1 MKLRLVPARQGATW
15 VKQGI
20 AAFFKQPLALLG
32 LLFLFMGS
40 MTLLSLLPVLGSIVA
55 LTLLPAATLGLMAA
69 TREITKGN
77 FPMPTVLLAAF
88 RAGRQQLRAMLVLG
102 LLYAVALFV
111 VLGLSAA
118 VDGGQFARLYLG
130 GGGLSEEMV
139 QQQAFQNAFM
149 LATVLYIPV
158 SLLFWHAPALVH
170 WHQVPPVKSLFFSL
184 VACMRNFWAFTVFG
198 ISWALLMITAGL
210 VVSSGAIL
218 LGNPQM
224 LGVVLMPFGMIS
236 AAMFF
241 ASLYFSFDD
250 CFEAPP
256 GDTDDTAHP

>member
-1 MKLRLVPARQGATW
+1 MKLRLVPARQGAVW

-20 AAFFKQPLALLG
+20 QAFARQPLGLMG
-32 LLFLFMGS
+32 LLFLFMAS
-40 MTLLSLLPVLGSIVA
+40 MTVLSLLPLLGSIIA
-55 LTLLPAATLGLMAA
+55 LTLLPAATLGLMVA
-69 TREITKGN
+69 TREIGKGR
-77 FPMPTVLLAAF
+77 FPMPTVLVAAF

-102 LLYAVALFV
+102 LLYALSLFI

-130 GGGLSEEMV
+130 GGGLSEELAS
-139 QQQAFQNAFM
+139 QASFQNAAT
-149 LATVLYIPV
+149 LATLLYIPV

-184 VACMRNFWAFTVFG
+184 VACLRNFWAFTVFG
-198 ISWALLMITAGL
+198 VSWALLLMTTGL
-210 VVSSGAIL
+210 VISSVAIL
-218 LGNPQM
+218 LGNPEM
-224 LGVVLMPFGMIS
+224 LGVVLMPFGLIS
-236 AAMFF
+236 ASMFF
-241 ASLYFSFDD
+241 ASLYFSFND